1 MKAKPGSPGQTCTS
15 VLPTSAKWQ
24 PWTEMHFCPAY
35 LCQVPLLDNIT
46 RKSLC
51 TAASVHSFFRDL
63 CLHSARAFTFMHI
76 TLFHL
81 WDGSIVLMCLFH
93 FAVFFFLFC
102 YFQSNPNKLILVFSL
117 QVMGTKKKKKKK
129 QFTHFCPSGQ

>member
-1 MKAKPGSPGQTCTS
+1 MFTGTRIQEFNRRVALGSLAQYRWSLNCKYTYDLSLICKHI
-15 VLPTSAKWQ
+15 SACFKHESKTWQ

-51 TAASVHSFFRDL
+51 TAASAHSFFRDL

-81 WDGSIVLMCLFH
+81 WDGSIVLMCLFC
-93 FAVFFFLFC
+93 FVFFFSFVT
-102 YFQSNPNKLILVFSL
+102 FNQIQIN
-117 QVMGTKKKKKKK
+117 
-129 QFTHFCPSGQ
+129 